1 MPYFAGF
8 RPSAFAQ
15 DRAMHVVAVVV
26 PHGVIPLDLAIP
38 CGMFGVSPVP
48 GAQAHYKLQVCGE
61 AKTVRSGGF
70 KVVAPHGLD
79 RVARADT
86 VIVPGIE
93 DIDAPVSPKIIAAL
107 RAAAKRGAR
116 IASICS
122 GAFVLAAAGLLDGR
136 RATTHWL
143 AAASLA
149 ARYPRVQVDPNVL
162 FVDEGQILTSAGA
175 AAGMDLCL
183 HMLRNDLGAAAAA
196 DAARLAVVPLERRGG
211 QAQFI
216 KHPAPTSSA
225 SLGPLLKWLDE
236 NLQRPLTIADMARRA
251 STSLR
256 TFSRR
261 FHEQT
266 GTTPLQW
273 LTTARVRRAQSLLET
288 TQLGVERVATLT
300 GFKSAPTFRDCFR
313 RTVGLS
319 PSDYRKS
326 FRSTLRVSHARKAA
340 PQRIRSSVSAH
351 TLDREPTQQ

>member
-1 MPYFAGF
+1 
-8 RPSAFAQ
+8 
-15 DRAMHVVAVVV
+15 MHVVAIVV
-26 PHGVIPLDLAIP
+26 PHGVVPLDLAIP
-38 CGMFGVSPVP
+38 CGMFGALPLP
-48 GAQAHYKLQVCGE
+48 DARAHYKLLVCGE
-61 AKTVRSGGF
+61 AKTVRSCAF
-70 KVVAPHGLD
+70 KVVAPYGLD
-79 RVARADT
+79 RVAKADT
-86 VIVPGIE
+86 IIVPGIE
-93 DIDAPVSPKIIAAL
+93 DIDAPVAPKVIAAL

-143 AAASLA
+143 ATGALA

-162 FVDEGQILTSAGA
+162 FIDDGQILTSAGA

-183 HMLRNDLGAAAAA
+183 HMLRKDLGAAAAA

-216 KHPAPTSSA
+216 TLPVPTSSA
-225 SLGPLLKWLDE
+225 SLAPLLKWLDE
-236 NLQRPLTIADMARRA
+236 NLHRHLTVADMAGRA

-261 FHEQT
+261 FREQT

-273 LTTARVRRAQSLLET
+273 LSTARVRRAQFLLET
-288 TQLGVERVATLT
+288 TQFGVERVATLA
-300 GFKSAPTFRDCFR
+300 GFESAPTFRDRFR

-326 FRSTLRVSHARKAA
+326 FRPTKSAGPAGRAV
-340 PQRIRSSVSAH
+340 PQKNLSAVSARSKPVA
-351 TLDREPTQQ
+351 LY